1 MVSNTEANNRTD
13 INAMNTLMNDF
24 QIKKV
29 FEKIR
34 NEYFLNKT
42 INESQLMSLA
52 EISFTIEG
60 VQTIL
65 CAET

>member
-1 MVSNTEANNRTD
+1 MISNTEGNNRTV
-13 INAMNTLMNDF
+13 INAMNAMMNDF